1 MPERN
6 RVQAQFPT
14 GADVLFNANGTAPGI
29 WMRSG
34 VKVVVAMPGV
44 PGEMFNMFEE
54 QVRPRL
60 IAAGF
65 GGGGVFVQRK
75 INTFG
80 TGESAIEEKLL
91 DLTRR
96 GHVPEVGITVSDA
109 VISLRILA
117 RGPSLDDVQR
127 QIEPVERTIRER
139 LGDFVFGAEDED
151 LHHVVMKMLKERGQ
165 TVATAE
171 SLTAGLVAHRLATV
185 PGASHHLLGGIVAYT
200 NAVKIR
206 ELGVPVEKIEKYT
219 AVSTHVAKAMAEG
232 IRAKF
237 GSDWG
242 IATTG
247 YAGPAG
253 GDDGTPAGS
262 VYVAVASARRTRV
275 QPYTWG
281 GSRTEIQSRTAKLA
295 LNLLRLEMLE

>member
-1 MPERN
+1 MENSFCFFACAKIFRCL
-6 RVQAQFPT
+6 A
-14 GADVLFNANGTAPGI
+14 
-29 WMRSG
+29 SG
-34 VKVVVAMPGV
+34 VLP
-44 PGEMFNMFEE
+44 
-54 QVRPRL
+54 
-60 IAAGF
+60 
-65 GGGGVFVQRK
+65 
-75 INTFG
+75 
-80 TGESAIEEKLL
+80 
-91 DLTRR
+91 
-96 GHVPEVGITVSDA
+96 
-109 VISLRILA
+109 
-117 RGPSLDDVQR
+117 
-127 QIEPVERTIRER
+127 
-139 LGDFVFGAEDED
+139 
-151 LHHVVMKMLKERGQ
+151 
-165 TVATAE
+165 AE

-281 GSRTEIQSRTAKLA
+281 GTRTEIQSRTAKLA
-295 LNLLRLEMLE
+295 LNLLRMEMMEPAATPENTAPGSN